1 MELADRVVERFRNL
15 WKELNISNDDFIR
28 TTEKRHQQVV
38 QTLFN
43 RVRERGDIYLGHY
56 QGLYCTGCE
65 EYYTEKQAENG
76 CCPIHKKPLEKLRE
90 ESYFF
95 RLSAYGEPLLRYLQ
109 EHPQFVQPDFR
120 RNEVSSFLREGLKDL
135 SISRTSFSW
144 GIPVP
149 GDARHVIYVWFDALT
164 NYISAL
170 GWDGAD
176 GGELYRSFWPGVHLI
191 GKDILR
197 FHAVYW
203 PAFLMSA
210 GLEPPQAVIAHGWW
224 TVEGQKMSKSLRNVV
239 EPYALVRTY
248 GADALRYFLL
258 REVPFGLDGDFSH
271 VEKYFSGLAPAPGG
285 REAPE
290 QKLVECA
297 TRAVG
302 QSEAHFAGCAFHQA
316 LEDIFELVRTTNRY
330 LDEAG
335 PWSLHKEGRRERLAT
350 VMAHALEALRISA
363 VLLWPVTP
371 RKAEQMLACLG
382 LEANLQQLMRSRV
395 AQFGALAAGTRVR
408 VGEPLFPRIEQERAA
423 EISSGFSSAAAPSG
437 PQQEKAGG
445 RMDIIDLEH
454 FKTVD
459 LRVGVVKSAE
469 RVPDSKKLI
478 VMKIDLGESQ
488 PRQVVAGIGQAYTP
502 EQLLGKRLLVVANLK
517 PAKIMGI
524 ESRGMVLAAGPG
536 GEKVVLA
543 EFAEGVG
550 GGESVH

>member
-1 MELADRVVERFRNL
+1 
-15 WKELNISNDDFIR
+15 
-28 TTEKRHQQVV
+28 
-38 QTLFN
+38 
-43 RVRERGDIYLGHY
+43 VRERGDIYLGQY
-56 QGLYCTGCE
+56 EGLYCTGCE

-120 RNEVSSFLREGLKDL
+120 RNEVSSFVREGLKDL

-149 GDARHVIYVWFDALT
+149 GDSRHVIYVWFDALT

-176 GGELYRSFWPGVHLI
+176 GGELFRSFWPGVHFI

-210 GLEPPQAVIAHGWW
+210 GLEPPQAVYAHGWW

-239 EPYALVRTY
+239 EPYALVHAY
-248 GADALRYFLL
+248 GADAVRYFLL

-271 VEKYFSGLAPAPGG
+271 GALVGRINSELANDLGNLLRRTVAMVEKYFSGLAPAPGG
-285 REAPE
+285 REALE

-302 QSEAHFAGCAFHQA
+302 QSEAHFTGCAFHQA

-335 PWSLHKEGRRERLAT
+335 PWSLHKEGRKERLAT

-363 VLLWPVTP
+363 VLLWPVMP

-395 AQFGALAAGTRVR
+395 AEFGALAAGTRVR
-408 VGEPLFPRIEQERAA
+408 MGEPLFPRIEQEKAG
-423 EISSGFSSAAAPSG
+423 EIRSGFSAAAAQTA
-437 PQQEKAGG
+437 PQEEKTGG
-445 RMDIIDLEH
+445 RMEVIDLEH

-469 RVPDSKKLI
+469 RVPNSKKLI
-478 VMKIDLGESQ
+478 VMKIDLGEPE

-517 PAKIMGI
+517 PAKLMGI
-524 ESRGMVLAAGPG
+524 ESQGMVLAAGPG